1 MKKKQFELHQVLTYR
16 TDIEKMRMQEFAA
29 AKQRYEEACTRL
41 ERILIELQ
49 VLNREY
55 AERNGQFESIVELQ
69 LYNDFFAR
77 KREEIRQQQV
87 QIEQLNE
94 ALEERRE
101 EMVQATK
108 DKKVLEALKEKQEEE
123 FRKTQQQ
130 KERDFLDEISVQ
142 KKGRE

>member
-41 ERILIELQ
+41 ERILNELQ

-69 LYNDFFAR
+69 LYNDFFAH

-108 DKKVLEALKEKQEEE
+108 DKKVLEALKDKKEEE

>member
-41 ERILIELQ
+41 ESILSELQ

-69 LYNDFFAR
+69 LYNDFFAH

-108 DKKVLEALKEKQEEE
+108 DKKVLEALKDKKEEE